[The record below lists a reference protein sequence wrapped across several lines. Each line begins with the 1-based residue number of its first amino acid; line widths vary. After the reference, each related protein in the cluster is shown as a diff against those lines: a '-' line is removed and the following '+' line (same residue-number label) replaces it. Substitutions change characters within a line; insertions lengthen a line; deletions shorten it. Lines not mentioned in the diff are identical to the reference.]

1 MEHSTFNEEQLW
13 KLSKSFGAVLKI
25 WEKIPVEEQDFY
37 KLEEVHF
44 IFNLHNLS
52 LNLVLQASHS

>member
-1 MEHSTFNEEQLW
+1 MEHCTFNVEQLS

-25 WEKIPVEEQDFY
+25 WEKIPVEEQHFY